1 MVTHIMKHPVCEDK
15 SYLISADVHI
25 TPVFS
30 LSGIPSLR
38 YIYVAVQYIYIYIYI
53 YKIKVDVTCFVF
65 NKFKL
70 CKIICQRVSL
80 SSSGLLHSNVV
91 T

>member
-1 MVTHIMKHPVCEDK
+1 M
-15 SYLISADVHI
+15 SYVD
-25 TPVFS
+25 
-30 LSGIPSLR
+30 
-38 YIYVAVQYIYIYIYI
+38 IYIYIN
-53 YKIKVDVTCFVF
+53 KIKVDVTCFVF

-91 T
+91 S